1 MPMRERAMMPQQLN
15 DATCRA
21 QGWNAA
27 IEAAA
32 RIVDGYRV
40 NAEIAQKIRA
50 LDKSLKAIDD
60 MEV

>member
-1 MPMRERAMMPQQLN
+1 MPQQLN